1 MSVQMGAGG
10 CWQKS
15 SGNVRNVKPCRIKT
29 ASTYFSYYKWNWA
42 YVLCLRT
49 IVCLSLWASS
59 FCPLPFATEFL
70 AFFLFIYRNSLY
82 MKEIGCIVDTFSVC
96 LWICDAFFLML
107 NFSLLYDPIVPP
119 PFFLSCLVSFVSCW
133 ERLSLLWD
141 HSKFSRVFFYFFC
154 VLIFCHQIF
163 DLSVIYLDV
172 RVFFFRSEC
181 K

>member
-119 PFFLSCLVSFVSCW
+119 PFFSFMSCELCIMLRKAFPTLRSFKILSCFLLLLLCFNFLPSNLWSVSNLFGC
-133 ERLSLLWD
+133 
-141 HSKFSRVFFYFFC
+141 KG
-154 VLIFCHQIF
+154 
-163 DLSVIYLDV
+163 
-172 RVFFFRSEC
+172 FFF
-181 K
+181 